1 MVVKQPKFTRVEEP
15 TLLCNQI
22 SLIGLLERATSAVE
36 ILSMLRKEVVI
47 RGIGGAG
54 PRRAFEEMNKAFSK
68 FQLRPVIDQV
78 YAFGEALSAFRHLE
92 RGAFGKVVIN
102 VAS

>member
-1 MVVKQPKFTRVEEP
+1 MEHSK
-15 TLLCNQI
+15 N
-22 SLIGLLERATSAVE
+22 S
-36 ILSMLRKEVVI
+36 
-47 RGIGGAG
+47 
-54 PRRAFEEMNKAFSK
+54 FEEMNKAFNK

-102 VAS
+102 VASRQETDTFSTGSQ